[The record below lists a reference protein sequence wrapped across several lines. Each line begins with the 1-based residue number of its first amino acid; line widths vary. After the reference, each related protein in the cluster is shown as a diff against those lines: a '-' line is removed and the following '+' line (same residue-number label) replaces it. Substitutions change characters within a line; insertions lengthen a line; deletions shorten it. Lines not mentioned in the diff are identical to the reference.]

1 MCRVNIFNVASS
13 EMCRVNIFNV
23 APFGN

>member
-23 APFGN
+23 APFDN